1 MFHANVDIISIVVIV
16 VIVIIGAT
24 AIGYVAP
31 QISSA
36 RAAIADIQNADVLAN
51 ARIEGQKA
59 QLLAQADALRVQ
71 SEISKTQ
78 ALAQADVARK
88 QAEATHLQAQRDLEK
103 TKADGQVQMARVSAD
118 ATIAQ
123 QTVSGLVTLVVALLS
138 SLGLGF
144 IARTIH
150 QAYRDKLKAQ
160 NARQAIEHL
169 ALNGGSMT
177 LDTGHSFTIRPK
189 YEVMP
194 IGIEPPQVQT
204 NFTVA
209 EKEKVEIP
217 QVSRTPRIS
226 R

>member
-1 MFHANVDIISIVVIV
+1 M
-16 VIVIIGAT
+16 
-24 AIGYVAP
+24 
-31 QISSA
+31 
-36 RAAIADIQNADVLAN
+36 
-51 ARIEGQKA
+51 RIEGESPTPRPSRCLESSVRDKQDPSVSPSRCFP
-59 QLLAQADALRVQ
+59 QTSGGDASSSPTGLG
-71 SEISKTQ
+71 
-78 ALAQADVARK
+78 
-88 QAEATHLQAQRDLEK
+88 K